1 VAQEGLAIALASN
14 VLQTQLALVQYS
26 QDSGA
31 QGCKALAG
39 GGSSSMPGFSQTSG
53 SDYQLAVD
61 TFYDAACAQKYL
73 TQQATVSM
81 GGDSAAVMATTTY
94 YGKTGTTLGVL
105 ATTATA
111 SFDSSIQLAGTGTF
125 TSTAG
130 QKSSLGLACQGTS
143 SDTILDCQGGIA
155 QDFPA
160 LDHSL
165 GSITPLV
172 LTIGADVSDPI
183 TFTGSGRTTSSAAIG
198 AVTVTDPG
206 GALALAGAASQSTAA
221 VTTGQAGGFV
231 LFPATPTGWT
241 VTDQADDVAFTISV
255 TDNTTRALAA
265 TVTQLSTS
273 KVLARLSLDQSGTG
287 TIVWAG
293 QKPAPITSWLLSR

>member
-39 GGSSSMPGFSQTSG
+39 GGSSSMPGFTQTSG

-61 TFYDAACAQKYL
+61 TFYDPACAQKYL

-81 GGDSAAVMATTTY
+81 GGDSAAVTATTTY

-125 TSTAG
+125 TSAAG
-130 QKSSLGLACQGTS
+130 Q
-143 SDTILDCQGGIA
+143 
-155 QDFPA
+155 
-160 LDHSL
+160 
-165 GSITPLV
+165 
-172 LTIGADVSDPI
+172 
-183 TFTGSGRTTSSAAIG
+183 
-198 AVTVTDPG
+198 
-206 GALALAGAASQSTAA
+206 
-221 VTTGQAGGFV
+221 
-231 LFPATPTGWT
+231 
-241 VTDQADDVAFTISV
+241 
-255 TDNTTRALAA
+255 
-265 TVTQLSTS
+265 
-273 KVLARLSLDQSGTG
+273 
-287 TIVWAG
+287 
-293 QKPAPITSWLLSR
+293 